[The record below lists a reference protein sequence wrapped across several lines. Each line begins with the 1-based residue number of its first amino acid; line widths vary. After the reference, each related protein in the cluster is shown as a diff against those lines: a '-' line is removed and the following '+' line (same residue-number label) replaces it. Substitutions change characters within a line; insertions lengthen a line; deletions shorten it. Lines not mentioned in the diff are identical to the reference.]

1 MLIGIVWDELTL
13 PPRKGAGIK
22 FMKKRISRFLTIAA
36 ATLILAVA
44 AFAAPVDGT
53 WTGSLATPNGDFP
66 QVFKLKADG
75 AKLTGTMAGLDG
87 ADIQITDG
95 KIDGAK
101 VSFSV
106 KLSFSGNDIVLNY
119 NGVVADDKITFAGE
133 AMGQAFEV
141 VVTKAK

>member
-1 MLIGIVWDELTL
+1 M
-13 PPRKGAGIK
+13 K
-22 FMKKRISRFLTIAA
+22 FRLAA
-36 ATLILAVA
+36 LSCLLAVA
-44 AFAAPVDGT
+44 AFAADVTGK
-53 WTGSLATPNGDFP
+53 WTAETQGRNGP
-66 QVFKLKADG
+66 QTVTMNLKADG
-75 AKLTGTMAGLDG
+75 AALTGSITGRGGDTA
-87 ADIQITDG
+87 ITDG